1 MNKPTSARVAQKREQ
16 ARREILSSAQAILRE
31 QGPDAVTLAS
41 VAGRLGMTKQ
51 SLYHYFASKEALD
64 RGLVTTLLDEEIDAL
79 LSAITALRSNKRVLG
94 VLIKTF
100 YAHYVDNLDAFRS
113 IYSQSQMYSSSA
125 SKIDEVMLREEI
137 HPRTRQLFD
146 VLEEKLSGQN
156 STRSERRRAE
166 TSHSQ
171 RISRPSPERR
181 RSSSHRGSRPVGNR
195 RPPTRSVFG
204 PRLPPGLRA
213 GRCRCSASDR
223 GRAAPHSD
231 ACW

>member
-156 STRSERRRAE
+156 STRSERRRARQLAFTAW
-166 TSHSQ
+166 TSVLGMMTMLSVADATNDPIAHSEQ
-171 RISRPSPERR
+171 ALLKVLS
-181 RSSSHRGSRPVGNR
+181 N
-195 RPPTRSVFG
+195 VFD
-204 PRLPPGLRA
+204 A
-213 GRCRCSASDR
+213 AS
-223 GRAAPHSD
+223 
-231 ACW
+231 